1 MLMFVNFRGVSIN
14 AKIQLEQSLTDYIGE
29 TQLILSE
36 VTDIGDTSFNE
47 ASLIPN
53 LIYLLRTGLLQIFS
67 FDSTRKKKL
76 G

>member
-29 TQLILSE
+29 PQLILSE

>member
-1 MLMFVNFRGVSIN
+1 MLMFVNFRGVSFN
-14 AKIQLEQSLTDYIGE
+14 AKIQLEQSLIDYIGE
-29 TQLILSE
+29 PQLILSE

-53 LIYLLRTGLLQIFS
+53 LIHLLRTGLLQIFS